1 MIWKRT
7 RQSYKNKQDPQQRQI
22 KQADLDMLE
31 VAAAAG
37 EIELKY
43 LDESGFCMWSPV
55 SYTYFPRGQQKSLEQ
70 TKAQRQE
77 IEYFG
82 ANSTAH

>member
-7 RQSYKNKQDPQQRQI
+7 RQSYKNKQDPEQRQI
-22 KQADLDMLE
+22 KQADLLEMLE

-43 LDESGFCMWSPV
+43 REGVRVLYVEPSQLHLLPTWTAETFGTNKGDEVGD
-55 SYTYFPRGQQKSLEQ
+55 
-70 TKAQRQE
+70 
-77 IEYFG
+77 
-82 ANSTAH
+82 